1 MGAPRA
7 AGLSLSA
14 PLSQVKSRQL
24 PFTLHQGA
32 ELVLAGMCH
41 AALSEKKDIN
51 SVLLI
56 INVHHE

>member
-7 AGLSLSA
+7 AGLSLSTS
-14 PLSQVKSRQL
+14 LSWVKSRQL

-41 AALSEKKDIN
+41 AALSEKKYKL
-51 SVLLI
+51 SFTYYKRSP
-56 INVHHE
+56 